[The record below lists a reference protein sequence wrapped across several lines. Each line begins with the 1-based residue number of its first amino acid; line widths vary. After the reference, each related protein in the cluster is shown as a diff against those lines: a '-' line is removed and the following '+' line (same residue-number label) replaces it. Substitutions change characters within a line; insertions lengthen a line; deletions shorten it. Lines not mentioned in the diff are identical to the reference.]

1 MTKFKIQD
9 IIKKYGFQ
17 TIRIFGEGDMLVIDY
32 PIYHIEVDNIE
43 YCILR
48 WTDTTIRIF
57 PVANWDVVGARTHT
71 FDEFNSLVE
80 SGDYKIQFVLDSA

>member
-1 MTKFKIQD
+1 MTTFKIQD

-17 TIRIFGEGDMLVIDY
+17 TIRIIGDGDMLVMEY

-43 YCILR
+43 YAILR

-57 PVANWDVVGARTHT
+57 PVQNWGVVGARTHT
-71 FDEFNSLVE
+71 LDEFNSLVE